1 MLRFRSVC
9 DFRGFA
15 LTEII
20 NNRNPPK
27 VGLHMTYISCA
38 IRRISIDE
46 RVNNPK
52 LPLHRVGGVG
62 SSERMKVVTNR
73 SQIRAR

>member
-9 DFRGFA
+9 DFGGIA

-27 VGLHMTYISCA
+27 AGLQMTSISGA

-52 LPLHRVGGVG
+52 LPLLW
-62 SSERMKVVTNR
+62 
-73 SQIRAR
+73 